1 MLIGIDVY
9 HKTGKNANSVFAF
22 CSTTDRFFSKSKANF
37 FLKRL
42 DIIQKVKVQ
51 GVGQE
56 IGT

>member
-42 DIIQKVKVQ
+42 DIIQKLKCK
-51 GVGQE
+51 E
-56 IGT
+56 